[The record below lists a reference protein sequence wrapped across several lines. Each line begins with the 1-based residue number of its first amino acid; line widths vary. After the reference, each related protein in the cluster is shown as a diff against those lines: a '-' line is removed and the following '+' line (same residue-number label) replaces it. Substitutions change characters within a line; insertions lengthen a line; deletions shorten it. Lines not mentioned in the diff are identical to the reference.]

1 LYGYLKDVFLL
12 KGYFMKNLNKV
23 LFGLGFFSLALG
35 SLGVSAQLT
44 TVDDQNRKGAR
55 VDFEQEPSINPVF
68 VNKPQVILFKIHNI
82 KPVLNSDGNIAACE
96 YTATFFNRTP
106 VNIRQ
111 AKIQLGW
118 TDKVS
123 ELYPIE
129 SGDSDGPKVVGEQ
142 KDEFEEERIPEAQ
155 RQSAVGEDLGTFR
168 SVLNVPALGS
178 LKQVSVQ
185 GQVDTDKCFAL
196 FDNIKF
202 NVSVCNILGQ
212 DNMVETR
219 RGRVDADKD
228 QLNCSALFA
237 YVNSKHP
244 EYYSEFKKISY
255 EEQVAHE
262 RTVEEQEKEMIQSIG
277 EVITKNF
284 NETDSILDEIK

>member
-1 LYGYLKDVFLL
+1 
-12 KGYFMKNLNKV
+12 MKNLNKV

-35 SLGVSAQLT
+35 SLSASAQLT
-44 TVDDQNRKGAR
+44 TIDDQSKKGAR
-55 VDFEQEPSINPVF
+55 VDFEEEPTINPVF
-68 VNKPQVILFKIHNI
+68 VNKPQVILFKIHDI
-82 KPVLNSDGNIAACE
+82 KPVLNSDGAITACE

-129 SGDSDGPKVVGEQ
+129 TDDSNAQ
-142 KDEFEEERIPEAQ
+142 KAVEVEKNEFEEEKIPEAQ
-155 RQSAVGEDLGTFR
+155 KQSAPNENLGTFR
-168 SVLNVPALGS
+168 SVLTVPALGS

-202 NVSVCNILGQ
+202 NVPVCNILGQ
-212 DNMVETR
+212 ETTVDTR
-219 RGRVDADKD
+219 RGRIDADKD

-244 EYYSEFKKISY
+244 EYYSEFKKMSY

-262 RTVEEQEKEMIQSIG
+262 RTVEEQEKEMIQNIG
-277 EVITKNF
+277 QVIQKNF
-284 NETDSILDEIK
+284 AETDSILDEIK

>member
-1 LYGYLKDVFLL
+1 
-12 KGYFMKNLNKV
+12 MKNKV
-23 LFGLGFFSLALG
+23 FFGLCALSLAF
-35 SLGVSAQLT
+35 SSFSASAQLT
-44 TVDDQNRKGAR
+44 SVDDNNKQGSRAE
-55 VDFEQEPSINPVF
+55 FEHEPTINPVF

-82 KPVLNSDGNIAACE
+82 KPVLNSDGEIAACE
-96 YTATFFNRTP
+96 YTATFYNRTP

-123 ELYPIE
+123 ELY
-129 SGDSDGPKVVGEQ
+129 SVDSTNFEDPKSHNDDEQEGVEDGKA
-142 KDEFEEERIPEAQ
+142 PEAQ
-155 RQSAVGEDLGTFR
+155 KQSAPNENLGTFR
-168 SVLNVPALGS
+168 STLNIPALGS
-178 LKQVSVQ
+178 LKQISLQ

-212 DNMVETR
+212 ETIVETR

-228 QLNCSALFA
+228 QLNCASLFA

-262 RTVEEQEKEMIQSIG
+262 RTVEEQEKEMIQNIG
-277 EVITKNF
+277 KEIANNF
-284 NETDSILDEIK
+284 EETDSILDEIK